1 MPVLCYFLDQSFRT
15 HRSGGNR
22 VGRSADRSTE
32 GTANAA
38 NSEASAFVD
47 PYQQLTELFRL
58 LEREGNLLSLEIDD
72 LYNQPTAAFP
82 NKSPEV
88 TELYRNLLIIKA
100 TSQAS
105 IKSLKQCLGGLQRDN
120 VSNSSNTTN
129 PTTTEVKASVATS
142 SVGAVATN
150 LNTTSS
156 SLDVGSS

>member
-1 MPVLCYFLDQSFRT
+1 MNKVHLMKACSRFQTRIEWISWSR
-15 HRSGGNR
+15 
-22 VGRSADRSTE
+22 
-32 GTANAA
+32 
-38 NSEASAFVD
+38 
-47 PYQQLTELFRL
+47 
-58 LEREGNLLSLEIDD
+58 D

-120 VSNSSNTTN
+120 VSNSSNSTN
-129 PTTTEVKASVATS
+129 PTITEVKASVATP